1 MIDETPGFDRGIE
14 GSDVDL
20 VQCLV
25 VDDGAGAIRVVA
37 DEVLDLRHHMLRL
50 NAFDLGDT
58 NLAGEEWVLAKR
70 VVSTAKFEV
79 AVDVDEGLEET
90 SMAERSVFAAD
101 DDAIV
106 FGVFHAEG
114 CRDTHGG
121 GSA

>member
-1 MIDETPGFDRGIE
+1 MIDETPALDRGIE

-37 DEVLDLRHHMLRL
+37 DEVLEFAPSHAAM

-79 AVDVDEGLEET
+79 AVDVDEGLEGNVNA
-90 SMAERSVFAAD
+90 SARSSAAD

-106 FGVFHAEG
+106 
-114 CRDTHGG
+114 
-121 GSA
+121 SASFTLKVAATPMVAVSA